1 MKRVNPTKE
10 SLKSLG
16 PHFSNDKKLE
26 QEKKLNVI
34 LVKIENVLKSWE
46 IRDLSTEGKSKIWKI
61 LAISKI
67 VHLLLKNNVLTFII
81 EQFNI
86 IKQT

>member
-16 PHFSNDKKLE
+16 THFSNKKLE

-67 VHLLLKNNVLTFII
+67 VHLLLKTNVLTFII